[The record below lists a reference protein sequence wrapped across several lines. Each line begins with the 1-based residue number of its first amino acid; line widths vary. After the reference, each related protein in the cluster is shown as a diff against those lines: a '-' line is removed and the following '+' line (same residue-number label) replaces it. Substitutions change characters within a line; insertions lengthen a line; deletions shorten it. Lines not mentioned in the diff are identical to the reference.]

1 MGSVASQSTD
11 IPMNPPFASANNFPS
26 LEPEKKS
33 SCCKSK
39 PRTNGSTHS
48 NPRQGCRQFSQ
59 GTVNVWPEK
68 ARYVSVDTTGFAD
81 RHGMQVLHH

>member
-1 MGSVASQSTD
+1 MGFVASQSTD
-11 IPMNPPFASANNFPS
+11 IPMNLPFASANNLPS
-26 LEPEKKS
+26 LELEKS
-33 SCCKSK
+33 SRCKSK
-39 PRTNGSTHS
+39 PRANGSTHS

-59 GTVNVWPEK
+59 GIVNVRPEK